1 MQPPAFCRR
10 RHGNRENFALL
21 KKKPLIQAGVPA
33 PKTTKPN
40 RADPAA
46 MGLKGVFH
54 RVFHPDPLFHNRA
67 GHAPSAL
74 LDTLPPAQVAR
85 PRIGAGA

>member
-1 MQPPAFCRR
+1 
-10 RHGNRENFALL
+10 
-21 KKKPLIQAGVPA
+21 
-33 PKTTKPN
+33 
-40 RADPAA
+40 

-67 GHAPSAL
+67 GQAPSAL